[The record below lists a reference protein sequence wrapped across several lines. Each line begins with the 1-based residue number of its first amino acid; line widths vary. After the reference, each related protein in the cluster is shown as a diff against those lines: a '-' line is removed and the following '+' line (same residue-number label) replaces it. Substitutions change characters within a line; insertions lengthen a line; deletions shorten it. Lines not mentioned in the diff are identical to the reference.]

1 MPERIAARAASV
13 AIMTSVGF
21 KPAKNEALRSFVVLD
36 SEDVV
41 SGLSA
46 LDGGAVDEILTRRT
60 DEDLKDRGVQ
70 VGPKGASGK
79 ANRNRGR
86 KVEEEMLRRRT
97 EHSAAAALI
106 DGLAEREAM
115 GEIEGALDEE
125 VAGQLTPGDT
135 VRVRGE
141 VRLHPLHQADAMLRS
156 FIQAAPHFDQAKT
169 ASELKAVLPIW
180 DLMIGSGKS
189 SRILFDLVT
198 ASPQVPRVL
207 IPVKRS
213 SVQVDVA
220 DAAGHGTLLAKIDR
234 IVLPGEHV
242 LALRMLQN
250 APPSELERSAIEDGV
265 VDLVEGFGE
274 MGIACTREDVVM
286 EGPLVVL
293 RPLCIWR

>member
-1 MPERIAARAASV
+1 M
-13 AIMTSVGF
+13 GF
-21 KPAKNEALRSFVVLD
+21 KPAKHEALRSFVVLD
-36 SEDVV
+36 SEDVL

-46 LDGGAVDEILTRRT
+46 LDGGLVDEILTRRT
-60 DEDLKDRGVQ
+60 DDDVKDRGLQ
-70 VGPKGASGK
+70 VGGKGTSAK
-79 ANRNRGR
+79 ANRNRGQ
-86 KVEEEMLRRRT
+86 KVEEEMRRRRT

-106 DGLAEREAM
+106 DGLTEREAI
-115 GEIEGALDEE
+115 GEIDGALDEE
-125 VAGQLTPGDT
+125 VAAQLTPGDT
-135 VRVRGE
+135 VRLRGE

-156 FIQAAPHFDQAKT
+156 FMQIAPHFDQADM
-169 ASELKAVLPIW
+169 AAELKTLLPMW
-180 DLMIGSGKS
+180 DVMIGSGKS

-198 ASPQVPRVL
+198 SSPQIPRVL

-250 APPSELERSAIEDGV
+250 APPSELERTAIEDAA
-265 VDLVEGFGE
+265 VDLVDGFGG
-274 MGIACTREDVVM
+274 MGIACTRDDVVM

>member
-1 MPERIAARAASV
+1 M
-13 AIMTSVGF
+13 GF
-21 KPAKNEALRSFVVLD
+21 TPAKNEALRSFVVLD
-36 SEDVV
+36 SEDIL

-46 LDGGAVDEILTRRT
+46 LDGGVVDEILTRRT
-60 DEDLKDRGVQ
+60 DDDVKDRGVQ
-70 VGPKGASGK
+70 VGARGTSAK

-86 KVEEEMLRRRT
+86 KVEEEMRRRRT

-106 DGLAEREAM
+106 DGLVEREAI
-115 GEIEGALDEE
+115 GEIDGVLDEE
-125 VAGQLTPGDT
+125 VADQLTPGDT
-135 VRVRGE
+135 VRLRGE

-156 FIQAAPHFDQAKT
+156 FIEMAPHFDQSET
-169 ASELKAVLPIW
+169 AAELTTVLPMW
-180 DLMIGSGKS
+180 DLMIGSGRS
-189 SRILFDLVT
+189 SRVLFDLVT

-234 IVLPGEHV
+234 IVLPGEHI

-250 APPSELERSAIEDGV
+250 APPSELERTAIEDAA
-265 VDLVEGFGE
+265 VELIDGFGE
-274 MGIACTREDVVM
+274 MGITCTREDVVM